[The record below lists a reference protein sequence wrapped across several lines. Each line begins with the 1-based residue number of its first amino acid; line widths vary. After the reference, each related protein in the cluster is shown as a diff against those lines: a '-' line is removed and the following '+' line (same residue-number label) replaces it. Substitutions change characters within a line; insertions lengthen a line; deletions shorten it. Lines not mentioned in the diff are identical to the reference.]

1 MVSHYA
7 DGDAAAD
14 LLERRWFAAFKA
26 ASGVRAECE
35 TLLESIALTEAAWRE
50 ARVRLSELE
59 ALRDALG
66 EELDLLDAHDG
77 PLAAGRLSSS
87 DHQRTGSSSTPLKGG
102 AQRLSRVLSAA

>member
-1 MVSHYA
+1 MTNRDTV
-7 DGDAAAD
+7 GDAAAN

-35 TLLESIALTEAAWRE
+35 ALLESMAITQAAWSQ

-66 EELDLLDAHDG
+66 EELEALDEAEMIHTDVSG
-77 PLAAGRLSSS
+77 EIM
-87 DHQRTGSSSTPLKGG
+87 
-102 AQRLSRVLSAA
+102 SAA

>member
-1 MVSHYA
+1 MISRDTV
-7 DGDAAAD
+7 GDAAAN

-35 TLLESIALTEAAWRE
+35 ALLESMARTQAAWSQ

-66 EELDLLDAHDG
+66 EELEALDERET
-77 PLAAGRLSSS
+77 LAEDSNA
-87 DHQRTGSSSTPLKGG
+87 
-102 AQRLSRVLSAA
+102 VMSAA

>member
-1 MVSHYA
+1 MAMVKRYM

-35 TLLESIALTEAAWRE
+35 ALLESMAVTQAAWSR

-59 ALRDALG
+59 VLRDALG
-66 EELDLLDAHDG
+66 EELEALDERDQQTFAE
-77 PLAAGRLSSS
+77 ASS
-87 DHQRTGSSSTPLKGG
+87 D
-102 AQRLSRVLSAA
+102 VMSAA

>member
-1 MVSHYA
+1 MVRHYA

-14 LLERRWFAAFKA
+14 LLQRRWFAVFKA

-35 TLLESIALTEAAWRE
+35 ALLESIALTEAAWRQ

-66 EELDLLDAHDG
+66 EELDILGTRED
-77 PLAAGRLSSS
+77 PIAAE
-87 DHQRTGSSSTPLKGG
+87 
-102 AQRLSRVLSAA
+102 SRNRVMSAA

>member
-1 MVSHYA
+1 MA
-7 DGDAAAD
+7 CRDTDRDAAAN

-35 TLLESIALTEAAWRE
+35 ALLESMALTQAAWSQ

-66 EELDLLDAHDG
+66 EELEALDGGELNSIDLSG
-77 PLAAGRLSSS
+77 E
-87 DHQRTGSSSTPLKGG
+87 
-102 AQRLSRVLSAA
+102 VMSAA

>member
-1 MVSHYA
+1 MVSHYV

-14 LLERRWFAAFKA
+14 LLQRRWFAVFKA

-35 TLLESIALTEAAWRE
+35 ALLESIALTEAAWRQ

-66 EELDLLDAHDG
+66 EELDLLDAGEG
-77 PLAAGRLSSS
+77 PLAAGRSKL
-87 DHQRTGSSSTPLKGG
+87 
-102 AQRLSRVLSAA
+102 VLSAA

>member
-1 MVSHYA
+1 MSSLDFELATKEATMVSHYA

-14 LLERRWFAAFKA
+14 LLQRRWFAVFKA

-35 TLLESIALTEAAWRE
+35 ALLESIALTEAAWRQ

-66 EELDLLDAHDG
+66 EELDLLDARDG
-77 PLAAGRLSSS
+77 PLAAGR
-87 DHQRTGSSSTPLKGG
+87 HRM
-102 AQRLSRVLSAA
+102 VLSAA

>member
-1 MVSHYA
+1 MVSHYV

-14 LLERRWFAAFKA
+14 WLQRRWFAVFKA

-35 TLLESIALTEAAWRE
+35 ALLESIALTEAAWRQ

-66 EELDLLDAHDG
+66 EELDLLDAREG
-77 PLAAGRLSSS
+77 SLTAASR
-87 DHQRTGSSSTPLKGG
+87 QR
-102 AQRLSRVLSAA
+102 VMSAA

>member
-1 MVSHYA
+1 MVSHYV

-14 LLERRWFAAFKA
+14 LLRRRWFAVFKA

-35 TLLESIALTEAAWRE
+35 ALLESIALTEAAWRQ

-66 EELDLLDAHDG
+66 EELDLLDAGEG
-77 PLAAGRLSSS
+77 PLAAGR
-87 DHQRTGSSSTPLKGG
+87 RKM
-102 AQRLSRVLSAA
+102 VLSAA